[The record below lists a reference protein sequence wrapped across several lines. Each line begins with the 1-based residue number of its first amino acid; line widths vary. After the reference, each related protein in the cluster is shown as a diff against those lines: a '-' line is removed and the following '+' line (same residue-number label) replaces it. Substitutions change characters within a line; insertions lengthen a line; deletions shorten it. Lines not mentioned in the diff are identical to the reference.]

1 MCHAAKISRFPR
13 FLSLLRRKK
22 RNPANLFTF
31 PRCQDK
37 LGGLHVGAQSR
48 RQLFYKKSVWGWT
61 LPFASSSFARR
72 DGGPHLPGRVGL
84 ASLGRGGRA
93 ASSRMDARPHGPTLR
108 THGGRRGGGSGGEPG
123 LRTQAPAAAWLRVRW
138 RVRALGW
145 EPDRARGRR
154 SEARFSSKNAHQKFC
169 FIPPPFLKAK
179 AIIYRSFR
187 FAECSLFELDIQT
200 PPKGEGG
207 LGARK
212 EAATAGEA
220 VRRGGALDAPALPG
234 S

>member
-1 MCHAAKISRFPR
+1 MLKVTSRGWVGSSRPPPPGPHQEMHFMGGVCVRHTQIRSCVCHAAKISRFPR

-72 DGGPHLPGRVGL
+72 HGGPHLPGKVGL
-84 ASLGRGGRA
+84 ASLRRGGRA
-93 ASSRMDARPHGPTLR
+93 ASSRADGRTARQAYPADPRREPRLR
-108 THGGRRGGGSGGEPG
+108 TR
-123 LRTQAPAAAWLRVRW
+123 APAAAWQRVRW
-138 RVRALGW
+138 RVWALGW
-145 EPDRARGRR
+145 EPGRARGRR

-169 FIPPPFLKAK
+169 FFLPPF
-179 AIIYRSFR
+179 
-187 FAECSLFELDIQT
+187 
-200 PPKGEGG
+200 
-207 LGARK
+207 
-212 EAATAGEA
+212 
-220 VRRGGALDAPALPG
+220 
-234 S
+234 